1 MDAARAGLAVA
12 LGQIVQGSRVEV
24 HRRGGGHVGHAVM
37 AAGAVGMLHQ
47 GRGGRRA
54 GRGDEQDGF
63 GHDAPLLALAQ
74 DIVQFL
80 AVRGTDVISLATI
93 GIRFGVISIAGGID
107 KPVEDDVHGDAGNAQ
122 IVQVAGLEAVGE
134 VSTQTLLAAGRYGGG
149 GGWRGDFIGIPGV
162 RSQSLAAAAGLDDR
176 PSGEG
181 AVVGKAVAGH
191 LAVEGY
197 VERR

>member
-24 HRRGGGHVGHAVM
+24 HRRSGGHIGHAVV
-37 AAGAVGMLHQ
+37 AAGALGMLHQ
-47 GRGGRRA
+47 RRGGRRT

-80 AVRGTDVISLATI
+80 AVRGTDVIGLATV
-93 GIRFGVISIAGGID
+93 GICFGIVAVAGGID
-107 KPVEDDVHGDAGNAQ
+107 ESVQDDVHGDAGNAQ

-181 AVVGKAVAGH
+181 PVVGKAVAGH